1 MESRVENAVE
11 NFKSGCNCSQAVLLA
26 YADLIGLD
34 EKTAMLIAS
43 GLGGGVGRMREV
55 CGAVNAAA
63 IVTGMKVGSL
73 DPNDRQAKKHTYETV
88 QKVAEEF
95 KKTNRSVICRE
106 LLGLNKEAEKAE
118 TAAPSE
124 RTQEYY
130 KKRPCAD
137 IVADAARALETVVF
151 SEE

>member
-1 MESRVENAVE
+1 MESRVEKAVE

-26 YADLIGLD
+26 YADLIGID
-34 EKTAMLIAS
+34 EKTAMLLSS

-55 CGAVNAAA
+55 CGAFNAAA

-95 KKTNRSVICRE
+95 KKTNHSIVCRDVWQV
-106 LLGLNKEAEKAE
+106 
-118 TAAPSE
+118 APSCMSNHLNC
-124 RTQEYY
+124 
-130 KKRPCAD
+130 PCRRSISAIAPD
-137 IVADAARALETVVF
+137 SMRFAK
-151 SEE
+151 